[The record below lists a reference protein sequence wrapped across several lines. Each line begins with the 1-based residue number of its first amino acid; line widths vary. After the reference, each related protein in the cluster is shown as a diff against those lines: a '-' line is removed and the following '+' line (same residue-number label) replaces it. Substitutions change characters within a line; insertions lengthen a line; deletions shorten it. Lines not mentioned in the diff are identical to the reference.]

1 MAFLLEKIMKH
12 ATEKINADEIHALVD
27 NMSLDLAA
35 SRKVCLDL
43 MREKD
48 RLLKIMDDLKD
59 DFDRILKGDK

>member
-1 MAFLLEKIMKH
+1 MKH